1 MVRTSKIYSLSN
13 FQVYNTVLSLLSLF
27 SCSVLSDSFSTSW
40 TVALQAPLSM
50 GILQARIL
58 EWVAISFSR
67 GSSQPRDR
75 TSISCISRWV
85 LSHWATREAHNTVLW
100 TPITTLDLQNLLL
113 DVCTLWPIFPH
124 YPCTFSQ
131 PLATT
136 ILTAFDKFCIF
147 GFHTTISD
155 FLHLALMYSRSIHTD
170 SRTSFSGWIIFHC
183 LCLPHLLQA
192 LICRWT
198 LKFHILPLMW
208 PSYLFYLRLSCVSQ
222 LTCIGYT
229 HITALH
235 GNSPWMST
243 ELITTFPSS
252 LKSPQSI
259 STSLYAFISHYSF
272 LHSQC
277 FSQAGIKYVIIK
289 GPTCFYFLNGFL
301 LIWGRSGF
309 QAPDIPAG

>member
-13 FQVYNTVLSLLSLF
+13 FQVCNTILSLLLF
-27 SCSVLSDSFSTSW
+27 SCSVLSDSFLTSW

-67 GSSQPRDR
+67 GSSQPRGR

-100 TPITTLDLQNLLL
+100 TLITTLNLLNLLL

-136 ILTAFDKFCIF
+136 VLLPLINLAFLDS
-147 GFHTTISD
+147 TQTISD

-183 LCLPHLLQA
+183 LCLPRLLQA

-198 LKFHILPLMW
+198 LKFHILPLEW
-208 PSYLFYLRLSCVSQ
+208 PSYLFYLRLSCVFQ

-229 HITALH
+229 HITDLH
-235 GNSPWMST
+235 GNSPWIQSWP
-243 ELITTFPSS
+243 LNWLQPS
-252 LKSPQSI
+252 LALWSPH
-259 STSLYAFISHYSF
+259 SLYPPPFMPLFPTTHSHTASVSAK
-272 LHSQC
+272 LE
-277 FSQAGIKYVIIK
+277 
-289 GPTCFYFLNGFL
+289 
-301 LIWGRSGF
+301 
-309 QAPDIPAG
+309 